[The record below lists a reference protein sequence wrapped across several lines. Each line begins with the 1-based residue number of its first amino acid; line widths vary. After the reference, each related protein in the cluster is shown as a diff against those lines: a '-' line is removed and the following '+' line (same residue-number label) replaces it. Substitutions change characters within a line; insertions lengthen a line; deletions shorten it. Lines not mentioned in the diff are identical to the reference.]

1 MVLCQ
6 WLERRW
12 IDSPPPS
19 PTPCCFVAQ
28 MSRRC
33 LPLWPAGGMQLL
45 DSEEWQAAPI
55 QEQITRGEL
64 HAQMIEQLRQTDDSR
79 PPALPID
86 AARWWLQHT
95 TGANGCRLGKAHH
108 LVFALALALPHVAVT
123 TSRAK
128 LGPSMFH
135 GKLWMQQ
142 NLWHAKCKN
151 VVDIARLPCP
161 FHLFQLPLGCFHEM
175 EQQVLTIVFPTLSE
189 LLRIDLITDPI
200 CVWQAPEELC
210 TGGALGPTMSR
221 THVDSRRQW
230 LTLGL

>member
-86 AARWWLQHT
+86 AVRWWLQHT
-95 TGANGCRLGKAHH
+95 IGANGFRLGKAHIVVLA

-123 TSRAK
+123 KSRAK
-128 LGPSMFH
+128 PDTSTFLLEHS
-135 GKLWMQQ
+135 WQI
-142 NLWHAKCKN
+142 
-151 VVDIARLPCP
+151 VDATKSLAR
-161 FHLFQLPLGCFHEM
+161 QL
-175 EQQVLTIVFPTLSE
+175 
-189 LLRIDLITDPI
+189 
-200 CVWQAPEELC
+200 
-210 TGGALGPTMSR
+210 
-221 THVDSRRQW
+221 RRQW
-230 LTLGL
+230 LWWNWWGQKCG